1 MTLLQ
6 VFFSSSSGLS
16 KGDPLS
22 LLLFAIV
29 MEALGKM
36 IFAAVSG
43 GLLFGFF
50 VRTRNDGGIDIS
62 HILFADDTLI
72 FVGST

>member
-43 GLLFGFF
+43 GWLFGFSCL
-50 VRTRNDGGIDIS
+50 RM
-62 HILFADDTLI
+62 TL
-72 FVGST
+72 